1 MKWPLVSRSKYE
13 TTFRRMVGYVNA
25 LTRENDDLRK
35 VSLAAHQQL
44 SELQFR
50 YEQLDRREKNERLRR
65 LRAEGLAA
73 FKDDR
78 IRGALALLYREE
90 SGVKKTG

>member
-1 MKWPLVSRSKYE
+1 MKFPLV
-13 TTFRRMVGYVNA
+13 
-25 LTRENDDLRK
+25 TRNKHDGTVARVAELYARWLDAAANGQRLERE
-35 VSLAAHQQL
+35 LA
-44 SELQFR
+44 ELQFR

-78 IRGALALLYREE
+78 IRGALQLLYREE
-90 SGVKKTG
+90 SGVKKAG

>member
-1 MKWPLVSRSKYE
+1 MKWPWVSRE
-13 TTFRRMVGYVNA
+13 RHITAIRRMAGYVQA

-35 VSLAAHQQL
+35 ASAQMCDKLEL
-44 SELQFR
+44 SQASER
-50 YEQLDRREKNERLRR
+50 AERLKR

-78 IRGALALLYREE
+78 IRGALQLLYREE
-90 SGVKKTG
+90 SGVKKAG